1 MCGIAGLINCGDR
14 HVLARMTDSL
24 AHRGPDD
31 KGLEWFE
38 PARSG
43 LGHRRLSIIDLSP
56 AGHQPMSSEDGSL
69 WITFNGEI
77 YNHADIRR
85 ELETNG
91 HRFRSSSDTEVLL
104 KAFQEWGAQCLD
116 RLNGMFAFAIFDERS
131 NKLFAARDR
140 LGVKPFYY
148 HHNQGAFLFSSE
160 IKALL
165 SSGLVD
171 KQPDYTALHTP
182 ARFQISPL
190 TGFKDVYKL
199 PPAHYLTF
207 ETGDL
212 TIHRYWSIRT
222 REDPPSSDADTIE
235 QLDGLLKDAAR
246 LQMISDVPVG
256 VFLSGGVDS
265 SLISA
270 LVRANTAQQ
279 VHSFT
284 IKFSDKDQKFEK
296 MPRDEVYA
304 RQVAEQFD
312 FRFHEFEL
320 NPDIATLFP
329 KLVWHLDEP
338 LADPAAINTYL
349 ISQAARDSGIIVLL
363 NGMGGDE
370 IFGGYRK
377 QLACL
382 KAELYQTFVP
392 AVVRHMLER
401 LAQAVPVAHSRG
413 GLRTVRWTKRF
424 LSFASMPQ
432 TMRYLMSDLSVAPD
446 QFSTMFCSAMAYE
459 DTHFYQA
466 QQATMS
472 DPQLS
477 YVTRM
482 CLNDTQVFL
491 PEHNLTY
498 SDKASMAAGIESR
511 PPLTDHRVVEFL
523 FSLAPRYRI
532 RGNVQ
537 KFLLKKV
544 AARYLPYRIVHRPK
558 APFWS
563 PLRSWLRGPL
573 AEMVSDLLSYES
585 LKKRGLYEPAYVAQ
599 LIARDRAGLEDN
611 SHVIWTLL
619 TNEVWFRVFFD
630 AALPLPA
637 QLREREVA
645 TCAR

>member
-1 MCGIAGLINCGDR
+1 MA
-14 HVLARMTDSL
+14 
-24 AHRGPDD
+24 
-31 KGLEWFE
+31 
-38 PARSG
+38 
-43 LGHRRLSIIDLSP
+43 
-56 AGHQPMSSEDGSL
+56 SEDGSL

-77 YNHADIRR
+77 YNHAEIRH
-85 ELETNG
+85 ELQAHG

-104 KAFQEWGAQCLD
+104 KAFQQWGAQCLG
-116 RLNGMFAFAIFDERS
+116 RLNGMFAFAILDVRTKS
-131 NKLFAARDR
+131 LFAARDR
-140 LGVKPFYY
+140 IGVKPFYY
-148 HHNQGAFLFSSE
+148 CQSRDGLLFSSE

-165 SSGLVD
+165 VTGLVD
-171 KQPDYTALHTP
+171 RRPDYVALHTP

-190 TGFKDVYKL
+190 TGFEGVSKL

-207 ETGDL
+207 QAGEL
-212 TIHRYWSIRT
+212 ALRRYWSIPA
-222 REDPPSSDADTIE
+222 REGHTLSDADATD

-265 SLISA
+265 SLVSA
-270 LVRANTAQQ
+270 LVRSNTTQP

-284 IKFSDKDQKFEK
+284 IKFSDQDQKFEK
-296 MPRDEVYA
+296 MPRDDVYA
-304 RQVAEQFD
+304 RQVAEQFH
-312 FRFHEFEL
+312 FHFHEFEL
-320 NPDIATLFP
+320 QPDIGELFP
-329 KLVWHLDEP
+329 KMVWHLDEP

-349 ISQAARDSGIIVLL
+349 IAQAARASGIIVLL

-382 KAELYQTFVP
+382 RADVYQTIAP
-392 AVVRHMLER
+392 AAVQHMLER
-401 LAQAVPVAHSRG
+401 LARAVPVAHAG
-413 GLRTVRWTKRF
+413 GGWRTVRWTKRF

-432 TMRYLMSDLSVAPD
+432 AVRYLMSDLSVAPER
-446 QFSTMFCSAMAYE
+446 FSRMFLSGMPYE
-459 DTHFYQA
+459 DTHFYRA
-466 QQATMS
+466 QQATMM
-472 DPQLS
+472 DPGLA
-477 YVTRM
+477 YLTRM

-523 FSLAPRYRI
+523 FSLAPQYRI
-532 RGNVQ
+532 RGSVQ

-544 AARYLPYRIVHRPK
+544 AERYLPERIVHRPK

-573 AEMVSDLLSYES
+573 AEMVSDLLSENA
-585 LKKRGLYEPAYVAQ
+585 LKKRGLYDPPFVAN
-599 LIARDRAGLEDN
+599 LIAQDRAGQDDN

-619 TNEVWFRVFFD
+619 TNELWFRIFFD
-630 AALPLPA
+630 APFDVPA
-637 QLREREVA
+637 QPQEREE
-645 TCAR
+645 TICAR

>member
-1 MCGIAGLINCGDR
+1 
-14 HVLARMTDSL
+14 
-24 AHRGPDD
+24 
-31 KGLEWFE
+31 
-38 PARSG
+38 
-43 LGHRRLSIIDLSP
+43 
-56 AGHQPMSSEDGSL
+56 MSSEDGSL

-85 ELETNG
+85 ELETRG

-171 KQPDYTALHTP
+171 KHPDYAALHTP

-190 TGFKDVYKL
+190 TGFKDIYKL

-207 ETGDL
+207 EAGDL
-212 TIHRYWSIRT
+212 TIHRYWSIQT

-320 NPDIATLFP
+320 SPDIATLFP

-382 KAELYQTFVP
+382 KAELYQTFAP
-392 AVVRHMLER
+392 PIVRHTLER
-401 LAQAVPVAHSRG
+401 LASCTRCPFAGRASYRSLDQAVPVVC
-413 GLRTVRWTKRF
+413 L
-424 LSFASMPQ
+424 
-432 TMRYLMSDLSVAPD
+432 D
-446 QFSTMFCSAMAYE
+446 
-459 DTHFYQA
+459 
-466 QQATMS
+466 ATDGAVS
-472 DPQLS
+472 H
-477 YVTRM
+477 V
-482 CLNDTQVFL
+482 
-491 PEHNLTY
+491 
-498 SDKASMAAGIESR
+498 
-511 PPLTDHRVVEFL
+511 
-523 FSLAPRYRI
+523 
-532 RGNVQ
+532 
-537 KFLLKKV
+537 
-544 AARYLPYRIVHRPK
+544 
-558 APFWS
+558 
-563 PLRSWLRGPL
+563 GPL
-573 AEMVSDLLSYES
+573 GRPRAVQQNVLQCHGVRGHPLLPGTTGHDVGSTPFLRDANVLERYPGVS
-585 LKKRGLYEPAYVAQ
+585 
-599 LIARDRAGLEDN
+599 ARA
-611 SHVIWTLL
+611 
-619 TNEVWFRVFFD
+619 
-630 AALPLPA
+630 
-637 QLREREVA
+637 
-645 TCAR
+645 